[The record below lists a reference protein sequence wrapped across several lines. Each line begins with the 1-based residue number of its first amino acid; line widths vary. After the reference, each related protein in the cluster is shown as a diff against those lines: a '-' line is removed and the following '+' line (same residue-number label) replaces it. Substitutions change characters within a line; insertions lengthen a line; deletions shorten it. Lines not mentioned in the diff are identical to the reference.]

1 MTTSHATYLE
11 TAFLQLSFAV
21 KLRHY
26 IDEHPIDKGQ
36 FDISLTVED
45 ADDRICLPHNEFKSQ
60 EDLLL
65 AADNNISICFGVA
78 AISLWLA
85 IEEKGHYLPKSL
97 PNPLQ
102 TTQHKLA
109 GLIYMIRCCF
119 AHGTAVPKWNITHD
133 KYKIVYDIG
142 SQQVDLRTVHGEPF
156 TRESIGGYQ
165 TLWLLRREA
174 ISNNML

>member
-1 MTTSHATYLE
+1 MTTSHATYLG

-85 IEEKGHYLPKSL
+85 IEEKGEGEVDALAVTAAAAADSGP
-97 PNPLQ
+97 PLVNRAALLEL
-102 TTQHKLA
+102 KL
-109 GLIYMIRCCF
+109 
-119 AHGTAVPKWNITHD
+119 
-133 KYKIVYDIG
+133 
-142 SQQVDLRTVHGEPF
+142 
-156 TRESIGGYQ
+156 
-165 TLWLLRREA
+165 TL
-174 ISNNML
+174 